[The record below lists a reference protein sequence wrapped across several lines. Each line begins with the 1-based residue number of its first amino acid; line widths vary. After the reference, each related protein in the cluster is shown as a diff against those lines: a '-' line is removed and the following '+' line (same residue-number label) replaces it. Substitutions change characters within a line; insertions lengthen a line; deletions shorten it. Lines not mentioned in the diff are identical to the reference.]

1 MYDLFKFLVNK
12 KPVEDFESFRRYMLN
27 LEIRAGCQSIE
38 KKKKS
43 VGDFTNN
50 FDAFKK
56 LSVIEFKT
64 NLSQK
69 T

>member
-27 LEIRAGCQSIE
+27 LEIRAGCQS
-38 KKKKS
+38 KKNKKKS
-43 VGDFTNN
+43 VGDFTSN

-56 LSVIEFKT
+56 L
-64 NLSQK
+64 
-69 T
+69 